1 MKKAHETP
9 SSEKPTT
16 SLRVVPAL
24 TAQMV
29 AVPVDHLEAQI
40 EGPVTETSLV
50 HLFEQVRDEI
60 ARHGAKKVLVD
71 LRQASISLSISDM
84 HGLAKL
90 IIQQLAGNI
99 DKMAFVARREDI
111 LPEKFLEP
119 SLSNRGLPTLVT
131 EDFDE
136 AIGWL
141 SARLKQG
148 R

>member
-1 MKKAHETP
+1 
-9 SSEKPTT
+9 
-16 SLRVVPAL
+16 
-24 TAQMV
+24 
-29 AVPVDHLEAQI
+29 
-40 EGPVTETSLV
+40 
-50 HLFEQVRDEI
+50 
-60 ARHGAKKVLVD
+60 
-71 LRQASISLSISDM
+71 M